1 MIYLWYCNCCC
12 RFNDNKP
19 SSLLSV
25 FGCKLVS
32 IVNDLDLF
40 CKYSQQHDAVRIIQ
54 LNYHGDLH
62 LSRQRA
68 VKSQRRNSIMTQ
80 QENTIRFDQA
90 KPTKQRSIEIVP
102 RSRNQE
108 RLVLAL
114 QSADQHIVVT
124 AGPAGT
130 GKTYLAMLAA
140 VKALR
145 NGEVDRIVLTRPA
158 VGVEDEKHGFLPGDL
173 NQKMDPWVRPL
184 TDILR
189 EYYRAQDIADMIQE
203 QKIEIAPL
211 AFMRGRTFKSSYII
225 ADEMQNAT
233 PSQCKMLM
241 TRIGEDSKI
250 VITGDVE
257 QADRNRGNNGL
268 IDLCQRLQEGGVK
281 GIAVCHLDNQ
291 DIQRH
296 KIIASVLNL
305 YAD

>member
-1 MIYLWYCNCCC
+1 M
-12 RFNDNKP
+12 
-19 SSLLSV
+19 
-25 FGCKLVS
+25 
-32 IVNDLDLF
+32 
-40 CKYSQQHDAVRIIQ
+40 
-54 LNYHGDLH
+54 
-62 LSRQRA
+62 SRQRA
-68 VKSQRRNSIMTQ
+68 AKSQKRQMTH

-90 KPTKQRSIEIVP
+90 KPVKQRPIDIVP
-102 RSRNQE
+102 RTRNQE

-114 QSADQHIVVT
+114 QSDEQHIVVT

-140 VKALR
+140 VKAFR
-145 NGEVDRIVLTRPA
+145 NGDVERIVLTRPA

-189 EYYRAQDIADMIQE
+189 EYYRQPDIQAMIEE

-211 AFMRGRTFKSSYII
+211 AFMRGRTFKDSFII

-233 PSQCKMLM
+233 PNQVKMLM
-241 TRIGEDSKI
+241 TRIGEGSKI

-268 IDLCQRLQEGGVK
+268 MDLCLRLQKGGVK
-281 GIAVCHLDNQ
+281 GIAVCDLDNH

-296 KIIASVLNL
+296 RIIDSVLTL

>member
-1 MIYLWYCNCCC
+1 ME
-12 RFNDNKP
+12 FN
-19 SSLLSV
+19 
-25 FGCKLVS
+25 
-32 IVNDLDLF
+32 
-40 CKYSQQHDAVRIIQ
+40 
-54 LNYHGDLH
+54 
-62 LSRQRA
+62 LSRNRA
-68 VKSQRRNSIMTQ
+68 TKSQTRRNSMS

-90 KPTKQRSIEIVP
+90 KPQKQRPVDIVP

-108 RLVLAL
+108 RLVMAL
-114 QSADQHIVVT
+114 QNNQEHIVIT

-140 VKALR
+140 VRAFR
-145 NGEVDRIVLTRPA
+145 AGEVDRIVLTRPA

-189 EYYRAQDIADMIQE
+189 EYYRPQDIAAMIE
-203 QKIEIAPL
+203 DQKIEIAPL
-211 AFMRGRTFKSSYII
+211 AFMRGRTFKSAYII

-233 PSQCKMLM
+233 PNQCKMLM
-241 TRIGEDSKI
+241 TRIGEGSKI

-268 IDLCQRLQEGGVK
+268 MDLCQRLQEGGVK
-281 GIAVCHLDNQ
+281 GIAVCHLDNH

-296 KIIASVLNL
+296 RIIDSVLKL
-305 YAD
+305 YAAE

>member
-1 MIYLWYCNCCC
+1 MS
-12 RFNDNKP
+12 K
-19 SSLLSV
+19 
-25 FGCKLVS
+25 
-32 IVNDLDLF
+32 
-40 CKYSQQHDAVRIIQ
+40 
-54 LNYHGDLH
+54 
-62 LSRQRA
+62 QRA
-68 VKSQRRNSIMTQ
+68 VKQQKRQMTN
-80 QENTIRFDQA
+80 QENTIKFDQA
-90 KPTKQRSIEIVP
+90 KPVKQRPIDIVP
-102 RSRNQE
+102 RTRNQE

-114 QSADQHIVVT
+114 QDVDQHIVVT

-140 VKALR
+140 VKAFR
-145 NGEVDRIVLTRPA
+145 EGEVERIVLTRPA

-189 EYYRAQDIADMIQE
+189 EYYRQPDIAAMIADQV
-203 QKIEIAPL
+203 IEIAPL
-211 AFMRGRTFKSSYII
+211 AFMRGRTFKGAFII

-233 PSQCKMLM
+233 PNQVKMLM
-241 TRIGEDSKI
+241 TRIGEGSKI

-268 IDLCQRLQEGGVK
+268 LDLCQRLQEGGVK
-281 GIAVCHLDNQ
+281 GIAVCGLDNH

-296 KIIASVLNL
+296 TIIDSVLRL

>member
-1 MIYLWYCNCCC
+1 
-12 RFNDNKP
+12 
-19 SSLLSV
+19 
-25 FGCKLVS
+25 
-32 IVNDLDLF
+32 
-40 CKYSQQHDAVRIIQ
+40 
-54 LNYHGDLH
+54 

-68 VKSQRRNSIMTQ
+68 AKAQRRKDTMTH

-90 KPTKQRSIEIVP
+90 KPVKQRPIDIVP
-102 RSRNQE
+102 RTRNQE

-114 QSADQHIVVT
+114 QSDDQHIVVT

-140 VKALR
+140 VQAFREGSCK
-145 NGEVDRIVLTRPA
+145 RIVLTRPA

-189 EYYRAQDIADMIQE
+189 EYYRQQDIAEMIQE
-203 QKIEIAPL
+203 QTIEIAPL
-211 AFMRGRTFKSSYII
+211 AFMRGRTFKDSYII

-233 PSQCKMLM
+233 PSQVKMLM
-241 TRIGEDSKI
+241 TRIGEGSKI

-268 IDLCQRLQEGGVK
+268 MDLCQRLQKGGVK
-281 GIAVCHLDNQ
+281 GIAVCELEARDV
-291 DIQRH
+291 QRH
-296 KIIASVLNL
+296 QIIGSVLKL
-305 YAD
+305 YAN

>member
-1 MIYLWYCNCCC
+1 MS
-12 RFNDNKP
+12 K
-19 SSLLSV
+19 
-25 FGCKLVS
+25 
-32 IVNDLDLF
+32 
-40 CKYSQQHDAVRIIQ
+40 
-54 LNYHGDLH
+54 
-62 LSRQRA
+62 QRA
-68 VKSQRRNSIMTQ
+68 VKQQKRQMT
-80 QENTIRFDQA
+80 QENTIKFDQA
-90 KPTKQRSIEIVP
+90 KPVKQRPIDIVP
-102 RSRNQE
+102 RTRNQE

-114 QSADQHIVVT
+114 QDVDQHIVVT

-140 VKALR
+140 VKAFR
-145 NGEVDRIVLTRPA
+145 EGEVDRIVLTRPA

-189 EYYRAQDIADMIQE
+189 EYYRQPDIAAMIADQV
-203 QKIEIAPL
+203 IEIAPL
-211 AFMRGRTFKSSYII
+211 AFMRGRTFKGAFII

-233 PSQCKMLM
+233 PNQVKMLM
-241 TRIGEDSKI
+241 TRIGEGSKI

-268 IDLCQRLQEGGVK
+268 LDLCQRLQEGGVK
-281 GIAVCHLDNQ
+281 GIAVCDLDNR

-296 KIIASVLNL
+296 KIIDSVLRL

>member
-1 MIYLWYCNCCC
+1 MPQ
-12 RFNDNKP
+12 K
-19 SSLLSV
+19 
-25 FGCKLVS
+25 
-32 IVNDLDLF
+32 
-40 CKYSQQHDAVRIIQ
+40 
-54 LNYHGDLH
+54 
-62 LSRQRA
+62 
-68 VKSQRRNSIMTQ
+68 
-80 QENTIRFDQA
+80 ENTIRFDQTR
-90 KPTKQRSIEIVP
+90 PQKQRPIEIVP

-114 QSADQHIVVT
+114 QSSEQHIVVT

-140 VKALR
+140 VKAFR
-145 NGEVDRIVLTRPA
+145 AGEVDRIVLTRPA

-189 EYYRAQDIADMIQE
+189 EYYRQPDIQSLIDE

-211 AFMRGRTFKSSYII
+211 AFMRGRTFKDSYII

-233 PSQCKMLM
+233 PSQVKMLM
-241 TRIGEDSKI
+241 TRIGEGSKI

-268 IDLCQRLQEGGVK
+268 MDLCQRLQEGGVK
-281 GIAVCHLDNQ
+281 GIAVCHLDNR

-296 KIIASVLNL
+296 KIIDSVLTL
-305 YAD
+305 YAE